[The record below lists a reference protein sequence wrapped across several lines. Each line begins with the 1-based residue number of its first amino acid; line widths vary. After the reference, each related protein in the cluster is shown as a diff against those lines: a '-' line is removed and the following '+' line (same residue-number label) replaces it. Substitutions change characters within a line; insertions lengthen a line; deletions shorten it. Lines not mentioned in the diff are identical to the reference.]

1 MLEIAYFLAFALNTL
16 NSHSVKGQ
24 TAYCLGAERL
34 MSKKKLSFL
43 QVYDYADLMLH
54 VAVRGDALDAGFED
68 V

>member
-1 MLEIAYFLAFALNTL
+1 MLYNLNPTSKAIVAV
-16 NSHSVKGQ
+16 NP
-24 TAYCLGAERL
+24 AYCLWVEQS

>member
-1 MLEIAYFLAFALNTL
+1 MVEIAYFFAFTLNTL

-24 TAYCLGAERL
+24 TAYCLWAEQS

-43 QVYDYADLMLH
+43 QVYDYADLMFH
-54 VAVRGDALDAGFED
+54 VAVRSDALDAGFED

>member
-1 MLEIAYFLAFALNTL
+1 MVEIAYFLAFALNTL

-24 TAYCLGAERL
+24 MAYCLWAEQS

-43 QVYDYADLMLH
+43 QVYDYTDLMLH
-54 VAVRGDALDAGFED
+54 VAVRSDALDAGFED

>member
-1 MLEIAYFLAFALNTL
+1 MVEIAYFFAFALNTL

-24 TAYCLGAERL
+24 TAYCLWAERL
-34 MSKKKLSFL
+34 MSNKKLSSL
-43 QVYDYADLMLH
+43 EINDYTDLMLH